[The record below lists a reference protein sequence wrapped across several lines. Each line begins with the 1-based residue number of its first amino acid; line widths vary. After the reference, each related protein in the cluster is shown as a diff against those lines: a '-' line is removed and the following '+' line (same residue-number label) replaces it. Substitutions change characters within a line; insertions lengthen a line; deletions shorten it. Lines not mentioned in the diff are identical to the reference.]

1 MTHPSLRAAAAI
13 LTAAVLVI
21 LPHATSADATS
32 QNDLRRAVERGEI
45 RPLSQI
51 LESLRG
57 KVPGEVVR
65 VEVERRKG
73 RWLYEFRVIGPNG
86 RLLEVHVDASS
97 GEIERQKEK

>member
-1 MTHPSLRAAAAI
+1 MTYPSRRVAAAI
-13 LTAAVLVI
+13 LTAALLVA
-21 LPHATSADATS
+21 LPDAALADAAS

-57 KVPGEVVR
+57 RVPGEVVR

-73 RWLYEFRVIGPNG
+73 RWLYEFRIIGPSG